1 MRLTDIAALDE
12 TARTFYD
19 ANVSG
24 KLEGFVE
31 GNPRVERAW
40 KTIDKW
46 APTNPDHILEIGCGI
61 GDICWRMTRKWTGS
75 HVVGLDISPKSIE
88 MARKLFGSSRLSFV
102 DGPLRAET
110 FTDKFDLIVL
120 MDVYEHIAVV
130 DRLGLHQVLKD
141 LCNDHGR
148 IVLSFPTPGYQAWL
162 RQHHP
167 DQIQPVDEN
176 VSIETIAALASDT
189 NTEVLL
195 YQEVNVWHEGEYG
208 HAVLG
213 RRKGDAAAINTHT
226 LNIGLVGKIRRL
238 LIDRAEPLVPP
249 RPQRLALVHQMLGR
263 QCYPD

>member
-1 MRLTDIAALDE
+1 MSLTDIAALDE

-141 LCNDHGR
+141 LCNDQGR
-148 IVLSFPTPGYQAWL
+148 IVLSFPTPGHQAWL

-176 VSIETIAALASDT
+176 ISIETIAALARDT

-195 YQEVNVWHEGEYG
+195 YQEVNVWHEGDYG

>member
-31 GNPRVERAW
+31 GNLRVECAW

-46 APTNPDHILEIGCGI
+46 APTNPARILEIGCGI
-61 GDICWRMTRKWTGS
+61 GDISWRMARKWTGS
-75 HVVGLDISPKSIE
+75 RVIGLDISPKSVE

-102 DGPLRAET
+102 EGHLGAET

-130 DRLGLHQVLKD
+130 DRPGLHQVLKD
-141 LCNDHGR
+141 LSSDEGR
-148 IVLSFPTPGYQAWL
+148 IVLSFPTPGHLAWL

-176 VSIETIAALASDT
+176 ISIETIAALANDT

-195 YQEVNVWHEGEYG
+195 YQEVSVWYEGDYA
-208 HAVLG
+208 HAVLLR
-213 RRKGDAAAINTHT
+213 RRKWDAAAVHMPTTGMI
-226 LNIGLVGKIRRL
+226 GKIRKL
-238 LIDRAEPLVPP
+238 LVDRAEPLVPP
-249 RPQRLALVHQMLGR
+249 RPQRLTWVHQKLGR